1 MLITICGGGN
11 AAHTLAGLLASQE
24 GIRVRM
30 YLPFGAEAER
40 WREGVRQEGGMRV
53 VGATGEKTGLPERI
67 SADPAEV
74 IPGSQLVILA
84 LPAFAHEAMLR
95 SMAAYLDQ
103 DIWMGAFPARGGF
116 DLCVKEVLKERTAGV
131 TIFGLQTLPWAC
143 RIEAF
148 GRQVR
153 ILGSKAC
160 VDVAAQPAGQL
171 GEICEFLEGALGVGM
186 AAVPEFLSLTLA
198 GTGQIIHP
206 GAMFGLLHDWDGEAY
221 EQAPLFYEGIDDFT
235 VGVLQRMSDELQE
248 VREGLA
254 ANFPALDLSAVRPLA
269 EWLLNA
275 YAHTIEDAGSL
286 KGCFVTNKSYM
297 GLKVPVKPA
306 RGGWVPD
313 FQARYLAEDLPYALV
328 VTRGIAELAGIA
340 TPQID
345 KVIVWGQERLGKN
358 YLVGGKLQGA
368 DVAASHAPQRF
379 GYGDIG
385 DLVRVYVRE
394 EAVEVD

>member
-11 AAHTLAGLLASQE
+11 AAHTLAGLLASRE

-30 YLPFGAEAER
+30 YLPFGDEAER
-40 WREGVRQEGGMRV
+40 CRVGVRQEGGMRV
-53 VGATGEKTGLPERI
+53 LGAAGEKLGLPERI
-67 SADPAEV
+67 SADPADV
-74 IPGSQLVILA
+74 IPGSQLVVLA
-84 LPAFAHEAMLR
+84 LPAFAHEAMVR
-95 SMAAYLDQ
+95 SMAGYLDR
-103 DIWMGAFPARGGF
+103 DVWIGAFPARGGF
-116 DLCVKEVLKERTAGV
+116 DLCVKEVLKERTAQV

-160 VDVAAQPAGQL
+160 VDVAAQPAGKV
-171 GEICEFLEGALGVGM
+171 GEICAFLEASLGVRM
-186 AAVPEFLSLTLA
+186 AAIPDFLSLTLA

-206 GAMFGLLHDWDGEAY
+206 GAMFGLFHDWAGEAY
-221 EQAPLFYEGIDDFT
+221 QEAPLFYERIDDFT
-235 VGVLQRMSDELQE
+235 VGVMQRMSDEIQE
-248 VREGLA
+248 LRAGLA
-254 ANFPALDLSAVRPLA
+254 AKFPAVDLTAVRPLD

-286 KGCFVTNKSYM
+286 KGCFVTNGSYK
-297 GLKVPVKPA
+297 GLKAPVRPT
-306 RGGWVPD
+306 RGGWAPD

-345 KVIVWGQERLGKN
+345 EVIMWGQERLGKC
-358 YLVGGKLQGA
+358 YLEGGKLQGP

-379 GYGDIG
+379 GYGEIE
-385 DLVRVYVRE
+385 DLVRVYARE
-394 EAVEVD
+394 GAFEVD